1 MHFKNS
7 YCQVGRVQF
16 SYVIFFFFLGGGLK
30 F

>member
-16 SYVIFFFFLGGGLK
+16 SYVIIFFGGGGLK